1 MILAFGVII
10 AYILFSVFHFSATRY
25 AAGWMKREKEKDT
38 ESGIDDSSLPE
49 MVIII
54 PALREVSLV
63 EDTLDYFSKL
73 KYAKEKCKI
82 IFVTTVIERIG
93 KKENI
98 KKIEG
103 FYKKISQKNTP
114 EEIGKCCEGLFPRSY
129 LKDVEAIIGSDKPDR
144 EKIGDLY
151 ILYDSVPT
159 TEDAIR
165 KTIEQNKEKYGNYYV
180 VECPVAG
187 MEAGK
192 PTQLNYVT
200 EHLAEIIGQ
209 YNRERLFIGVYDFDS
224 RPDLRTLLYIA
235 RKEQENKRMGR
246 RSADFYQQTQLPY
259 KNIGDIDR
267 ISKSKSLMKANV
279 IMYTRRALG
288 IEIFKILRYRR
299 HLQKGG
305 SRLLRPVINC
315 LGAGMFVEKETLKE
329 IGGFAEPVEDLVLG
343 YQLNVKNKNVE
354 PIPYINIMQ
363 PYLFMKEMINS
374 HSRIFMIGLRL
385 YREGK
390 YGNSD
395 KRQSVIPAVKE
406 FTECMMWLMCCPLL
420 WTAFIVCLAKGCI
433 LSSLALFLCVILL
446 RFWADFIMLMRET
459 ERQIHDYE
467 GIECS
472 INISFGQM
480 AVMMMLTP
488 LLGIVRF
495 ISAAVGVGKYVF
507 FYVLHKKVYRK
518 KTER

>member
-1 MILAFGVII
+1 MILAFGVIV
-10 AYILFSVFHFSATRY
+10 AYILFSVFHIFATGY
-25 AAGWMKREKEKDT
+25 AASWMKKEKEKDT
-38 ESGIDDSSLPE
+38 ESCVDNSNLPE
-49 MVIII
+49 VVIII

-73 KYAKEKCKI
+73 KYAKEKYKI
-82 IFVTTVIERIG
+82 IFVTTVIERIA
-93 KKENI
+93 KKDNI
-98 KKIEG
+98 NRIAG
-103 FYKKISQKNTP
+103 FYKRISLNNTP

-129 LKDVEAIIGSDKPDR
+129 LKDVEAIIGSDKTDR
-144 EKIGDLY
+144 EKLEDIY
-151 ILYDSVPT
+151 TLYDSVPT
-159 TEDAIR
+159 TGEAIR

-187 MEAGK
+187 TEAGK

-209 YNRERLFIGVYDFDS
+209 YAQNRLLIGVYDFDS

-235 RKEQENKRMGR
+235 RKEQESKRAGIR
-246 RSADFYQQTQLPY
+246 LADFYQQTQLPY
-259 KNIGDIDR
+259 KNVGDIDR
-267 ISKSKSLMKANV
+267 LSKSKSLMKANV

-299 HLQKGG
+299 HLQKGRF
-305 SRLLRPVINC
+305 RLSRPVINC

-329 IGGFAEPVEDLVLG
+329 IGGFVEPVEDLVLG
-343 YQLNVKNKNVE
+343 YQLNVKSKNVE

-390 YGNSD
+390 YSNSV

-406 FTECMMWLMCCPLL
+406 FTECMMWLLCCPLL
-420 WTAFIVCLAKGCI
+420 WTAFIVCFAKGYI
-433 LSSLALFLCVILL
+433 LSSLILFLCVILL
-446 RFWADFIMLMRET
+446 RFWTDFIMLIKET
-459 ERQIHDYE
+459 ERQIRDYE
-467 GIECS
+467 GIEC
-472 INISFGQM
+472 NIKLSFWQKV
-480 AVMMMLTP
+480 VMMMLTP
-488 LLGIVRF
+488 FLGIVRF
-495 ISAAVGVGKYVF
+495 VSAAVGVGKYVY
-507 FYVLHKKVYRK
+507 FYVFHKKMYRK